1 MDLRYIMYD
10 NPEKKYYSPPI
21 EKVKRTAYKMP
32 KLEEG
37 WLTELDE

>member
-21 EKVKRTAYKMP
+21 EKVRI
-32 KLEEG
+32 
-37 WLTELDE
+37 LDNT